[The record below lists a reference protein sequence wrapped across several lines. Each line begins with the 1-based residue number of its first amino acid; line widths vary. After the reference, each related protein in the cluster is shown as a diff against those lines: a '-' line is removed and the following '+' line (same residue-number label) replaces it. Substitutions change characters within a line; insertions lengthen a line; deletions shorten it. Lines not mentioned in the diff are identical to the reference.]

1 MATKDVEMTD
11 VSEIFKSEQNKTT
24 EAKPETTEFLLAELK
39 KHTSLLERAADS
51 ADTRPVSRVLRSLAN
66 TRRKLNPS
74 LLREYI
80 QSITS
85 GDTDEHTNLRQALLS
100 QIVTFPEEPKSQEA
114 EVTSMDLSDTKDTP
128 KDKSSRLT
136 AEVEIYARLLIVVFL
151 IDKGN
156 NKEAL
161 QCASELLDRFNE
173 KQLGGPRSLDQFN
186 VRTLNPL
193 SAKVFFYYYRTF
205 ELNNRADEVRSKL
218 LSLHRTATLRHND
231 EGAVTLL
238 NLLLRNYLAYN
249 LYEQADK
256 LISKVQF
263 KEEAASNNEFARYLY
278 YQGRIKSIQL
288 DYADAYSSLL
298 GAMRKAP
305 QHSAR
310 GFRLAVTKLAVI
322 VQCLIG
328 EIPERSLFRQPGL
341 KTSLVPYLELVKA
354 VRVGDLNAFHEVIAN
369 HGPTFHAD
377 KTYTLIQR
385 LRHNVIK
392 TGLRKINL
400 SYSKISLE
408 DIRVK
413 LQLDSVEDV
422 EFIAAKAIRDKVINA
437 TIDHQGKYLH
447 TKDVVAGYSTDEPQV
462 AFHRRIT
469 FCLNTHNDA
478 VKAMRFPPDVHK
490 PASHETAKE
499 RREREQ
505 EIAKN
510 LADDEEED
518 F

>member
-1 MATKDVEMTD
+1 MATRDVEMTD
-11 VSEIFKSEQNKTT
+11 ANEATKTT
-24 EAKPETTEFLLAELK
+24 EQTNVTKPETTEFLLADLR
-39 KHTSLLERAADS
+39 KHTSLLERAVDN
-51 ADTRPVSRVLRSLAN
+51 ADTRPVSRVLRSLVN
-66 TRRKLNPS
+66 TRRKLTPS

-80 QSITS
+80 SSITV
-85 GDTDEHTNLRQALLS
+85 GETAEHTNLRQTLNSQLS
-100 QIVTFPEEPKSQEA
+100 LFPTESKAEA
-114 EVTSMDLSDTKDTP
+114 DVTSMDVGETKEAS
-128 KDKSSRLT
+128 KEKASRLT
-136 AEVEIYARLLIVVFL
+136 PEVEIYARLLIVIYL
-151 IDKGN
+151 LDKQ
-156 NKEAL
+156 KLEEAL
-161 QCASELLDRFNE
+161 QASTQLLERFNE
-173 KQLGGPRSLDQFN
+173 KQQAGPRSLDQFN

-193 SAKVFFYYYRTF
+193 SAKVFFYYYRTY
-205 ELNNRADEVRSKL
+205 ELSGRAEEIRSKL
-218 LSLHRTATLRHND
+218 LALHRTATLRHND

-256 LISKVQF
+256 LISRVQF
-263 KEEAASNNEFARYLY
+263 KEEAASNNEYA
-278 YQGRIKSIQL
+278 RIKSIQL

-305 QHSAR
+305 QHSAK
-310 GFRLAVTKLAVI
+310 GFRLAVTKLVVI

-341 KTSLVPYLELVKA
+341 KTQLVPYLDLVKA
-354 VRVGDLNAFHEVIAN
+354 VRIGDLNAFHEVIAKYGN
-369 HGPTFHAD
+369 TFHSD

-400 SYSKISLE
+400 SYSRISLE

-437 TIDHQGKYLH
+437 TIDHEGKFLH
-447 TKDVVAGYSTDEPQV
+447 TKDGSAGYSTDEPQS

-490 PASHETAKE
+490 PTSNETAKE

-510 LADDEEED
+510 LADDEEEE

>member
-1 MATKDVEMTD
+1 LV
-11 VSEIFKSEQNKTT
+11 
-24 EAKPETTEFLLAELK
+24 
-39 KHTSLLERAADS
+39 
-51 ADTRPVSRVLRSLAN
+51 N
-66 TRRKLNPS
+66 TRRKLTPS

-80 QSITS
+80 SSITV
-85 GDTDEHTNLRQALLS
+85 GETAEHTNLRQTLNSQLS
-100 QIVTFPEEPKSQEA
+100 PFPTESKAEA
-114 EVTSMDLSDTKDTP
+114 DVTSMDVGETKEAS
-128 KDKSSRLT
+128 KEKASRLNP
-136 AEVEIYARLLIVVFL
+136 EVEIYARLLIVIYL
-151 IDKGN
+151 LDKQ
-156 NKEAL
+156 KLEEAL
-161 QCASELLDRFNE
+161 QASTQLLERFNE
-173 KQLGGPRSLDQFN
+173 KQQAGPRSLDQFN

-193 SAKVFFYYYRTF
+193 SAKVFFYYYRTY
-205 ELNNRADEVRSKL
+205 ELSGRAEEIRSKL
-218 LSLHRTATLRHND
+218 LALHRTATLRHND

-256 LISKVQF
+256 LISRVQF
-263 KEEAASNNEFARYLY
+263 KEEAASNNEYARYVMTSSFIIVTYTRYLY

-305 QHSAR
+305 QHSAK
-310 GFRLAVTKLAVI
+310 GFRLAVTKLVVI

-341 KTSLVPYLELVKA
+341 KTQLVPYLDLVKA
-354 VRVGDLNAFHEVIAN
+354 VRIGDLNAFHEVIAKYGN
-369 HGPTFHAD
+369 TFHSD

-400 SYSKISLE
+400 SYSRISLE

-437 TIDHQGKYLH
+437 TIDHEGKFLH
-447 TKDVVAGYSTDEPQV
+447 TKDGSAGYSTDEPQS

-490 PASHETAKE
+490 PTSNETAKE

-510 LADDEEED
+510 LADDEEEE

>member
-1 MATKDVEMTD
+1 MTD
-11 VSEIFKSEQNKTT
+11 VAPEASKDQNNAETKTSETG
-24 EAKPETTEFLLAELK
+24 EFLLSELK
-39 KHTSLLERAADS
+39 KHNTLLERAVDT
-51 ADTRPVSRVLRSLAN
+51 ADTRPVSRVLRSLGN
-66 TRRKLNPS
+66 TRRKLTAP
-74 LLREYI
+74 LLRDYI
-80 QSITS
+80 ATITT
-85 GDTDEHTNLRQALLS
+85 GDSEDQVKLKNSLIAQLS
-100 QIVTFPEEPKSQEA
+100 SFPEKESDPNAMDISEPSKDTASKEGPKSF
-114 EVTSMDLSDTKDTP
+114 
-128 KDKSSRLT
+128 RLLP
-136 AEVEIYARLLIVVFL
+136 EIDIYARLLVVIFL
-151 IDKGN
+151 IDN
-156 NKEAL
+156 NKHQEAL
-161 QCASELLDRFNE
+161 EAANTLLEKFNE
-173 KQLGGPRSLDQFN
+173 KQTGGPRSLDQFN
-186 VRTLNPL
+186 LRTLNPL
-193 SAKVFFYYYRTF
+193 SVKVFFYFYRAH
-205 ELNNRADEVRSKL
+205 ELLHKEEEIRAKL
-218 LSLHRTATLRHND
+218 LALHRTATLRHND
-231 EGAVTLL
+231 EGSVTLL
-238 NLLLRNYLAYN
+238 NLLLRNYLTFN

-288 DYADAYSSLL
+288 DYADAYASLL

-310 GFRLAVTKLAVI
+310 GFRLAVTKLACI

-341 KTSLVPYLELVKA
+341 KKGLAPYLELVKA
-354 VRVGDLNAFHEVIAN
+354 VRVGDLQNFHEVIGR
-369 HGPTFHAD
+369 HGAIFHND

-392 TGLRKINL
+392 TGLRKINV
-400 SYSKISLE
+400 SYSRISLE

-437 TIDHQGKYLH
+437 TIDHENKYLH
-447 TKDVVAGYSTDEPQV
+447 TKDGTAGYTTDEPQS

-490 PASHETAKE
+490 PATLETAKE

-510 LADDEEED
+510 LADDEEEE